1 MPKLLPTQISLCQD
15 ISQLVRKYISH
26 QSDFEDPPFEF
37 HESPV
42 KRKTERSSS
51 TGNKKVCLADWRVLF
66 DRAGGNGLGIGR
78 TERKGKAGRMYGSDR
93 KFDIGHYL
101 QKTT

>member
-66 DRAGGNGLGIGR
+66 DRAGGNGPG
-78 TERKGKAGRMYGSDR
+78 RKGKAGRMYGSDR